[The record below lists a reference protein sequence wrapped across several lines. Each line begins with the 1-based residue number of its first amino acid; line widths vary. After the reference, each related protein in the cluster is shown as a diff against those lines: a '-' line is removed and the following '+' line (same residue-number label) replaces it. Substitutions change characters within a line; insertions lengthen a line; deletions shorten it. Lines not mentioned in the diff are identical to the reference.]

1 MLQGSPQD
9 FLIARIVGLFDIAKN
24 TRARQQQVFTL
35 SSSFSFHGSELYTS
49 GCGTS
54 GLGEFY
60 LRFNGFAFPASSHMY
75 LVCHVRV
82 VRCLGVN
89 TRNTS
94 NTRKTRTTEAILRG
108 WRLPG
113 PPDLL

>member
-82 VRCLGVN
+82 VRCWSGERGTPVN
-89 TRNTS
+89 TG
-94 NTRKTRTTEAILRG
+94 IRG
-108 WRLPG
+108 DAQYG
-113 PPDLL
+113 PQPQ